1 MEEIKSSVRKYD
13 VNQQYKQ
20 SLKGPPHYYRVSV
33 ISGYRTAS
41 STITDAEFTINRL
54 MPNQRMDMMN
64 GEWHAF
70 LEYFEADIPSQLDA
84 VNLKVSLPDL
94 VRSSQDLVMTAA
106 DVCQTD
112 DVVGHI
118 PIAQEYRAPGVAT
131 YDVPEIFGDGTRD
144 EYAVPAVPADALTA
158 KPIVIRNS
166 IGADTIGVKIDPV
179 ALFSGK
185 LRVLLRDANHTPV
198 SAGAGGG
205 EINPATEAWSA
216 TFLFVHKS

>member
-20 SLKGPPHYYRVSV
+20 SLEGPPHYYRVSV
-33 ISGYRTAS
+33 MSGYHTAS
-41 STITDAEFTINRL
+41 STITDAEFTIKL

-131 YDVPEIFGDGTRD
+131 YDVPEILGDGTRD

-205 EINPATEAWSA
+205 QINPATEAWSA

>member
-70 LEYFEADIPSQLDA
+70 LEYFEADIPSQVDA
-84 VNLKVSLPDL
+84 TNLKVSLPDL

-131 YDVPEIFGDGTRD
+131 YDVPEILGDGTRD

-205 EINPATEAWSA
+205 QINPATEAWSA

>member
-33 ISGYRTAS
+33 MSGYRTAS
-41 STITDAEFTINRL
+41 STITDAEFTIKL

-84 VNLKVSLPDL
+84 TNLKVSLPDL

-131 YDVPEIFGDGTRD
+131 YDVPEILGDGTRD
-144 EYAVPAVPADALTA
+144 EYAVPAVPEDALTA

-205 EINPATEAWSA
+205 QINPATEAWSA

>member
-1 MEEIKSSVRKYD
+1 M
-13 VNQQYKQ
+13 Q
-20 SLKGPPHYYRVSV
+20 
-33 ISGYRTAS
+33 
-41 STITDAEFTINRL
+41 
-54 MPNQRMDMMN
+54 
-64 GEWHAF
+64 
-70 LEYFEADIPSQLDA
+70 
-84 VNLKVSLPDL
+84 
-94 VRSSQDLVMTAA
+94 A

-131 YDVPEIFGDGTRD
+131 YDVPEILGDGTRD

-185 LRVLLRDANHTPV
+185 LRVLLRDANHIPV
-198 SAGAGGG
+198 VAGAAGGQ
-205 EINPATEAWSA
+205 INPATEAWSA
-216 TFLFVHKS
+216 T

>member
-1 MEEIKSSVRKYD
+1 MEELKSSVRDYD
-13 VNQQYKQ
+13 VNKQYKQ

-33 ISGYRTAS
+33 VSGYRTAP
-41 STITDAEFTINRL
+41 STITDAEFTINQSI
-54 MPNQRMDMMN
+54 PNQRMDMMN

-118 PIAQEYRAPGVAT
+118 PIAQEYRATQHAAAADP
-131 YDVPEIFGDGTRD
+131 
-144 EYAVPAVPADALTA
+144 VPAGELAA
-158 KPIVIRNS
+158 KPIIIRNS

-179 ALFSGK
+179 SLFSGK
-185 LRVLLRDANHTPV
+185 LRVLLRNANHNPV
-198 SAGAGGG
+198 VAGAAAG
-205 EINPATEAWSA
+205 EMNQAAEAWSA
-216 TFLFVHKS
+216 TFLFVHKA

>member
-33 ISGYRTAS
+33 MSGYRTAS
-41 STITDAEFTINRL
+41 STITDAEFTIKL

-84 VNLKVSLPDL
+84 TNLKVSLPDL

-131 YDVPEIFGDGTRD
+131 YDVPEILGDGTRD

>member
-33 ISGYRTAS
+33 MSGYRTAS
-41 STITDAEFTINRL
+41 STITDAEFTIKL

-70 LEYFEADIPSQLDA
+70 LEYFEANIPSQLNA
-84 VNLKVSLPDL
+84 VNLKVCLPDL
-94 VRSSQDLVMTAA
+94 VRSSQDVVMTAA
-106 DVCQTD
+106 GKCQTD

-118 PIAQEYRAPGVAT
+118 PIAQEYRATQHAAAADP
-131 YDVPEIFGDGTRD
+131 
-144 EYAVPAVPADALTA
+144 VPAGELAA
-158 KPIVIRNS
+158 KPIIIRNS

-205 EINPATEAWSA
+205 QINPATEAWSA

>member
-1 MEEIKSSVRKYD
+1 
-13 VNQQYKQ
+13 
-20 SLKGPPHYYRVSV
+20 
-33 ISGYRTAS
+33 
-41 STITDAEFTINRL
+41 

-70 LEYFEADIPSQLDA
+70 LEYFEADIPSQVDA
-84 VNLKVSLPDL
+84 TNLKVSLPDL

-131 YDVPEIFGDGTRD
+131 YDVPEILGDGTRD

-205 EINPATEAWSA
+205 QINPATEAWSA